1 MPEEGYA
8 LGYVSYTY
16 PPTLVVTYRLIA
28 LTMIPS
34 MRPKVAP
41 MAIDGTKIP
50 AGTLQPY
57 DITTKAV
64 RATVAKKRELTIG
77 HW

>member
-8 LGYVSYTY
+8 LRNVSYI
-16 PPTLVVTYRLIA
+16 VAFAFIVTYRLIA
-28 LTMIPS
+28 FTIMPN

-41 MAIDGTKIP
+41 MAMDGTKIP

-64 RATVAKKRELTIG
+64 RATVARKRELTIG